1 MPQFAVPMTPSSL
14 DRLSSPF
21 AGVVDGLCDPKRRRR
36 VAFGLVLGYG
46 AAWLLYGVIA
56 KSSQDINADMAE
68 MVIWAREP
76 ALGYPKHPPLL
87 AFLVKLW
94 FAIFPLTDWAFLLL
108 AVTTVSVG
116 IYLAFELCGIW
127 LDGEKRAAVPFLLG
141 VIPFYNI
148 FALKF
153 DQNSALIPLWALAML
168 ALLRSLETRHVGW
181 AAITGLAAAAAML
194 TKYWSAFLLVAMT
207 LTALL
212 DRRRG
217 IYFRSAAPWIT
228 GLIFLLAVLPHAIW
242 LVHENFVSLS
252 WIAKRRITLSA
263 TDFLRSL
270 TEYLGGTIGYVSVAL
285 ALVAILVHP
294 SGAAVRDSWF
304 ARDPLRRPA
313 TVLFWTPLLL
323 PIAAALAA
331 RTDLLSLWNGPALS
345 LLPVMMLA
353 SPRIVLSRIAL
364 MRLAAIVT
372 AITLL
377 ALVASPIVALT
388 ILMRGVE
395 NDAAYTK
402 LAAAAIEHEWHQ
414 TTNSPLRLVAGPFAL
429 VDSTAFYVIDK
440 PSTYADF
447 GSDTYTSFSPYLS
460 PWVSETRIAREGIAI
475 VCEAADHHCLSDMN
489 KFVAAGPPGRRS
501 EVTVTRHW
509 LGLNGSPRRFVIATV
524 PPRQLD

>member
-1 MPQFAVPMTPSSL
+1 MAPSSF
-14 DRLSSPF
+14 DRLISPF
-21 AGVVDGLCDPKRRRR
+21 AGLVDRLCDPKQRRR
-36 VAFGLVLGYG
+36 VAVALVSAYG
-46 AAWLLYGVIA
+46 AVWFLYGVIA

-87 AFLVKLW
+87 AFVVKLW
-94 FAIFPLTDWAFLLL
+94 FAIFPLTDWAYLLL
-108 AVTTVSVG
+108 AMITVSVG
-116 IYLAFELCGIW
+116 IYLAFELSGSW

-141 VIPFYNI
+141 VIPFYNV

-153 DQNSALIPLWALAML
+153 DQNSALIPLWGLAML
-168 ALLRSLETRHVGW
+168 ASLRSLETRHAGW

-207 LTALL
+207 LMVLL

-217 IYFRSAAPWIT
+217 IYFRSTAPWIT
-228 GLIFLLAVLPHAIW
+228 GVIFLLAILPHAIW
-242 LVHENFVSLS
+242 LVHENFVSLG

-263 TDFLRSL
+263 ADFLRSL

-304 ARDPLRRPA
+304 ARDPPQRSA

-323 PIAAALAA
+323 PIPAALAA
-331 RTDLLSLWNGPALS
+331 RTDLLSLWNGPALG

-353 SPRIVLSRIAL
+353 SPRVVLPRVAL
-364 MRLAAIVT
+364 VRLAAIVT

-377 ALVASPIVALT
+377 ALVASPIAALT

-402 LAAAAIEHEWHQ
+402 LAAEAIEKEWHQ

-429 VDSTAFYVIDK
+429 VDSAAFYMIDK

-460 PWVSETRIAREGIAI
+460 PWVSEARIAREGIAI
-475 VCEAADHHCLSDMN
+475 VCEAEDHHCLSDMS
-489 KFVAAGPPGRRS
+489 KFVAGGPPGRRS
-501 EVTVTRHW
+501 EVTLTRHW
-509 LGLNGSPRRFVIATV
+509 LGLAGSAKRFVIATV
-524 PPRQLD
+524 PPHP